1 LRDVIIT
8 GGNSGLGLEIV
19 KLHIALG
26 DNVYSLD
33 IEHTNSFDE
42 LIPKNLTLINVDLS
56 EINSLP
62 NLVELLQKTD
72 VLYLNA
78 AAATKESFPQK
89 SEKQILNEIQLNVI
103 SNVLLIKHFL
113 QKDKSN
119 AKIVIISSSVRYF
132 LSPELEIYAAS
143 KSFISTFIENLY
155 DLTTLYNLSLY
166 LFEPS
171 GMQTNFQRNAG
182 VKSVGNK
189 LLDPMKVAKK
199 IVSTVI
205 AKRGFIVKRIGLV
218 SHFTYFLRKFVP
230 NKIYFKFINYL
241 FKKYR

>member
-1 LRDVIIT
+1 M
-8 GGNSGLGLEIV
+8 
-19 KLHIALG
+19 
-26 DNVYSLD
+26 
-33 IEHTNSFDE
+33 
-42 LIPKNLTLINVDLS
+42 
-56 EINSLP
+56 
-62 NLVELLQKTD
+62 
-72 VLYLNA
+72 
-78 AAATKESFPQK
+78 
-89 SEKQILNEIQLNVI
+89 
-103 SNVLLIKHFL
+103 
-113 QKDKSN
+113 
-119 AKIVIISSSVRYF
+119 
-132 LSPELEIYAAS
+132 SPELEIYAAS

-189 LLDPMKVAKK
+189 LLDPKKVAKK